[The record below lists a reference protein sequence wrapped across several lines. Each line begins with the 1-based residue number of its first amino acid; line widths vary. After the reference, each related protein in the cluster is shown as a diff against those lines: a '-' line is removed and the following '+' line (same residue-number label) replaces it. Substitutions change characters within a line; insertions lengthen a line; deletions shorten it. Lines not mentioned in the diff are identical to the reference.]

1 MKKIILCIT
10 LLLFVFISVAAQM
23 QTGVEVGM
31 VNSNFNTSNMY
42 TRAKNSFK
50 AGVFINS
57 VYDKSRRYAW
67 NLETGVYYQR
77 KGAQLMNFEEP
88 ATSYIHTLNV
98 VFDCVQVPLITGY
111 KIPVSKETNISIKV
125 GVYGAYA
132 FSASGDLTGFNDN
145 NELFNYK
152 IDKLLTSEQFTLNGQ
167 SYALKKFTPWDFGSI
182 VMFELGLLKNKLL
195 VRYTIE
201 DGLDL
206 TKYDKHV
213 KNHVE
218 TFGIAYNFL

>member
-1 MKKIILCIT
+1 MKKIILCIA
-10 LLLFVFISVAAQM
+10 LLSFAFMSTTAQM
-23 QTGVEVGM
+23 QTGVDVGM
-31 VNSNFNTSNMY
+31 LNSDFNTSNMY

-50 AGVFINS
+50 AGIFINS
-57 VYDKSRRYAW
+57 VYDKSGRSAW
-67 NLETGVYYQR
+67 DLETGVYYQR
-77 KGAQLMNFEEP
+77 KGSQLTNFQEP
-88 ATSYIHTLNV
+88 VTSYIHTLNV
-98 VFDCVQVPLITGY
+98 VLDYVQVPIMGGY
-111 KIPVSKETNISIKV
+111 KFAVSNKVNLGVKV